1 MKNIFSFLFIF
12 LLSYSIHS
20 QEYFYGSQGPFDAKI
35 PSPEAYLGYP
45 IGSYVTRHD
54 QVIAYFKTLAAL
66 SDKATITIYG
76 ETHEH
81 RELVILNISNAR
93 NIKNL
98 ESIHQEHLRLVD
110 VNKPIGD
117 ISNLPIF
124 INLAYNVHGNEV
136 SSTEAA
142 MLTAYTLIASNN
154 SEVTDYLEKAVIF
167 IDPTINPDGRDRFAN
182 WSNTRRSLT
191 PIADKYDIEHNEDW
205 PGGRTNHYWFDLNRD
220 WLLAVNPES
229 QGKLEWYHQWYPNV
243 VTDFHEMGTNSSF
256 FFEPMKPIAS
266 KNPIMPIENYT
277 TLNELFAKQ
286 FSTDLNKIGS
296 FYFTKEAFDGTYP
309 GYGSSYPDLQGA
321 LALLFEQ
328 ASSRGN
334 IQETDMG
341 EIEFKFTIRNH
352 YVSGFA
358 TIKAALA
365 NKDYLMNYEHRF
377 FTSAIA
383 NAEKDI
389 VKAYIFGDNFD
400 KNRTKDFLDL
410 LLQHKIDVYNIDEST
425 KIINKSFNKGS
436 SFIVPTKQKQY
447 RMVQTMFETYNTYR
461 DSVYYDAS
469 AWSMV
474 NFYNMTYEKVLTK
487 YKLGEQVT
495 SVNNLVNT
503 IPFNKSDYAYLIPW
517 DDYNAPALL
526 YFLQK
531 NKIKLKAAFKPF
543 NINIDNKS
551 THFDRGTLLIPI
563 SLQSLSANEV
573 FDLLKSVSKNL
584 NVQVFEASTGY
595 SNDGID
601 LGSENFKTIKMPKAL
616 MLVGDGVSSS
626 EAGEV
631 WHLLDTKLNMPLTK
645 VSLNILN
652 RVDLLRYNTLIMVSG
667 SYSQLDKSQQDK
679 IKDWVKNGNTLITIK
694 QASAWAID
702 KKLVDETLIKKDTT
716 KKDVERLNY
725 GDAEE
730 NIGKEEVGGA
740 IFEVNIDLTHPL
752 AFGYHNKTI
761 PVYRNSNVWLAPSKN
776 AYATVA
782 KYTNNPLIDGFITKN
797 NLDTYLKKSASLI
810 VSQIGAGRVIM
821 FADNPNFRG
830 AWYGTNKLFFNAL
843 FFGSEISVPKEA
855 N

>member
-1 MKNIFSFLFIF
+1 MSFLFIF

-20 QEYFYGSQGPFDAKI
+20 QEYFYGAQGPFDAKI
-35 PSPEAYLGYP
+35 PSPEAFLGYP
-45 IGSYVTRHD
+45 IGSYNTRHD
-54 QVIAYFKTLAAL
+54 QVVAYFKTLANL
-66 SDKATITIYG
+66 SDKATITVYG

-81 RELVILNISNAR
+81 RKLVILNISNAN

-98 ESIHQEHLRLVD
+98 ESIRQEHLKLID
-110 VNKPIGD
+110 VNKPVGD

-124 INLAYNVHGNEV
+124 INLAYNVHGNEA

-142 MLTAYTLIASNN
+142 MLTAYTLIASSN
-154 SEVTDYLEKAVIF
+154 SEVTAYLDKAIIF

-182 WSNTRRSLT
+182 WSNTRRGT
-191 PIADKYDIEHNEDW
+191 PTVIDKYDIEHNEDW

-229 QGKLEWYHQWYPNV
+229 QGKLKWYHQWYPNV
-243 VTDFHEMGTNSSF
+243 VTDFHEMGTNSSY

-286 FSTDLNKIGS
+286 FSADLNKIGS

-352 YVSGFA
+352 YVSSFA
-358 TIKAALA
+358 TIKAALD

-383 NAEKDI
+383 NAEKDP
-389 VKAYIFGDNFD
+389 VKAYIFGDNYD
-400 KNRTKDFLDL
+400 KNRTKDFVDL
-410 LLQHKIDVYNIDEST
+410 LLQHKIDVYNIDAPT
-425 KIINKSFNKGS
+425 KINNKSFNIGS
-436 SFIVPTKQKQY
+436 SFIVPTKQPQY
-447 RMVQTMFETYNTYR
+447 RMVQTIFETYNAYR

-474 NFYNMTYEKVLTK
+474 NFYNMPYEKISSNL
-487 YKLGEQVT
+487 KLGTPVT
-495 SVNNLVNT
+495 STNNLITTASLNQ
-503 IPFNKSDYAYLIPW
+503 SDYAYLIPW

-531 NKIKLKAAFKPF
+531 NKVKLKAAFKPF
-543 NINIDNKS
+543 SFSINNKIIP
-551 THFDRGTLLIPI
+551 FDRGTLLIPI
-563 SLQSLSANEV
+563 SLQTLKSAEV
-573 FDLLKSVSKNL
+573 FELLKTASKNL
-584 NVQVFEASTGY
+584 NVPVFDVNTGY
-595 SNDGID
+595 STEGID
-601 LGSENFKTIKMPKAL
+601 LGSGNFRTLKMPKAL

-631 WHLLDTKLNMPLTK
+631 WHLLDTKLYLPLTK
-645 VSLNILN
+645 APLSIFN
-652 RVDLLRYNTLIMVSG
+652 RVDLNRYNTFIMVSG
-667 SYSQLDKSQQDK
+667 SYSQLDKKQQEK
-679 IKDWVKNGNTLITIK
+679 IKSWVASGNTLITIS
-694 QASAWAID
+694 QASAWAINN
-702 KKLVDETLIKKDTT
+702 KLVEESLIKKDTT
-716 KKDVERLNY
+716 NKLVQRLNY

-730 NIGKEEVGGA
+730 NIGKEEVGGT
-740 IFEVNIDLTHPL
+740 IFEVNLDLTHPL
-752 AFGYHNKTI
+752 GFGYHQKTI
-761 PVYRNSNVWLAPSKN
+761 PVYRNNNVWLSPSKN

-782 KYTNNPLIDGFITKN
+782 KYTNNPHIDGFITKG
-797 NLDTYLKKSASLI
+797 NLENYLKKSASLI
-810 VSQIGAGRVIM
+810 VSPIGQGRVIM
-821 FADNPNFRG
+821 FAENPNFRG

-843 FFGSEISVPKEA
+843 FFGSEISVPKE
-855 N
+855 NN